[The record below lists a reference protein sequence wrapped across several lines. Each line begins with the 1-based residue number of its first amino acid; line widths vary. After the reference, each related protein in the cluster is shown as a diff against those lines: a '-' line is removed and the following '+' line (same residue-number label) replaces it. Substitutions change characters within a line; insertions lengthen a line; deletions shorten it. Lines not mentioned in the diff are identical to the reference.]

1 MNLLFTERSE
11 RLKIK
16 MMFIYAMDNP
26 ANFDKKNDFG
36 KSDPFTTGMAFW
48 QNLVSIYS
56 QSINDIQRINDL
68 YRESIE
74 ITKEMGN
81 LYQELAIRI
90 EKMNQ
95 LYRESAE
102 ITERMNKFWL
112 DNIWKFF
119 LSNKEKEQK

>member
-1 MNLLFTERSE
+1 
-11 RLKIK
+11 
-16 MMFIYAMDNP
+16 MDKP
-26 ANFDKKNDFG
+26 SDFDKKNHYD
-36 KSDPFTTGMAFW
+36 KIDPFTTGMVFW
-48 QNLVSIYS
+48 QNLFSTYS
-56 QSINDIQRINDL
+56 QYITDIQRINEL

-81 LYQELAIRI
+81 LYKELAIRI

-112 DNIWKFF
+112 DNIWKSF
-119 LSNKEKEQK
+119 LSYKEKEQNEGEGSEKKKG

>member
-1 MNLLFTERSE
+1 
-11 RLKIK
+11 
-16 MMFIYAMDNP
+16 MDKP
-26 ANFDKKNDFG
+26 DNFYKKNDFG

-48 QNLVSIYS
+48 QNLFSIYS
-56 QSINDIQRINDL
+56 QSINDVQRINDL

-112 DNIWKFF
+112 DNFWKFF

>member
-1 MNLLFTERSE
+1 
-11 RLKIK
+11 
-16 MMFIYAMDNP
+16 MFIYAMDKP
-26 ANFDKKNDFG
+26 SNFDKENDFG
-36 KSDPFTTGMAFW
+36 KNDFFTTGMVFW
-48 QNLVSIYS
+48 QNLFSVYS
-56 QSINDIQRINDL
+56 QSIKDIQRINEL

-81 LYQELAIRI
+81 LYKELAIRI

-112 DNIWKFF
+112 DNIWKSF
-119 LSNKEKEQK
+119 LSYKEKEQNEGEEAKKRKV